1 MQIRPARESELPR
14 LMELFDTARAYMR
27 KNGNTVQWVNG
38 YPSEDLIRQDIAQ
51 DRAFVVEE
59 DGIAEAVFCYLA
71 GRHVEPTYAVVYG
84 GAWPDDAPYGVI
96 HRLASSGKL
105 RGVMG
110 LCADWALSRCPVLR
124 VDTHESNATMRSAMA
139 RLGCAERG
147 TIILGDETPRIAFQ
161 KRRDCPI
168 RECRSEEDFRAAGTV
183 LSEAWRASHSFCGPG
198 FLARHTPEE
207 RTEYLKAESQQGK
220 RVFTIENG
228 GKVLGLVSLCGSE
241 IGDLYVLPEAQGL
254 GYGRLLLDFAVRQAP
269 ETPTLWLLEN
279 NTAAQRFYEDAGF
292 TFTGRENRSGKLAER
307 EMTLRA

>member
-1 MQIRPARESELPR
+1 MNIRPARESELPR

-59 DGIAEAVFCYLA
+59 DGVEEAVFCYLA

-124 VDTHESNATMRSAMA
+124 VDTHESNATMRAAMA

-183 LSEAWRASHSFCGPG
+183 LSEAWRASHSFCGPD

-307 EMTLRA
+307 EMTLQA

>member
-1 MQIRPARESELPR
+1 MNIRPARESELPR

-59 DGIAEAVFCYLA
+59 DGVVEAVFCYLA

-110 LCADWALSRCPVLR
+110 FCAGWALSRCPVLR
-124 VDTHESNATMRSAMA
+124 VDTHESNATMRAAMA
-139 RLGCAERG
+139 RLGFTECG

-168 RECRSEEDFRAAGTV
+168 RECRSEEDFLAAGAV
-183 LSEAWRASHSFCGPG
+183 LSQAWQASHSFCTPD

-279 NTAAQRFYEDAGF
+279 NTAAQHFYEDAGF

>member
-1 MQIRPARESELPR
+1 MRIRPARESELPR

-59 DGIAEAVFCYLA
+59 DGVVEAVFCYLA

-168 RECRSEEDFRAAGTV
+168 RECRSEEDFRTAGTV
-183 LSEAWRASHSFCGPG
+183 LSEAWRASHSFCGPD

-307 EMTLRA
+307 EMTLKG

>member
-1 MQIRPARESELPR
+1 MNIRPARESELPR
-14 LMELFDTARAYMR
+14 LMELFDIARAYMR
-27 KNGNTVQWVNG
+27 RNGNTVQWVNG

-59 DGIAEAVFCYLA
+59 AGVVEAVFCYLA

-124 VDTHESNATMRSAMA
+124 VDTHESNATMRTAMA

-183 LSEAWRASHSFCGPG
+183 LSEAWRASHSFCGPD

-307 EMTLRA
+307 EMTLKG

>member
-1 MQIRPARESELPR
+1 MRIRPARESELPR

-59 DGIAEAVFCYLA
+59 DGVVEAVFCYLA

-168 RECRSEEDFRAAGTV
+168 RECRSEEDFRTAGTV
-183 LSEAWRASHSFCGPG
+183 LSEAWRASHSFCGPD

>member
-1 MQIRPARESELPR
+1 MNIRPARESELPR

-59 DGIAEAVFCYLA
+59 DGVVEAVFCYLA

-110 LCADWALSRCPVLR
+110 FCADWALSRCPVLR

-183 LSEAWRASHSFCGPG
+183 LSEAWRASHSFCGPD

>member
-1 MQIRPARESELPR
+1 MNIRPARESELPR

-59 DGIAEAVFCYLA
+59 DGVVEAVFCYLA

-124 VDTHESNATMRSAMA
+124 VDTHESNATMRAAMA
-139 RLGCAERG
+139 RLGFTECG

-183 LSEAWRASHSFCGPG
+183 LSEAWRASHSFCGPD

-307 EMTLRA
+307 EMTLKG

>member
-1 MQIRPARESELPR
+1 MIRPATSFDIPR
-14 LMELFDTARAYMR
+14 ALAIYHSARQFMR
-27 KNGNTVQWVNG
+27 RSGNTVQWVNG

-59 DGIAEAVFCYLA
+59 DGVVEAVFCYLA

-168 RECRSEEDFRAAGTV
+168 RECRSEEDFRTAGTV
-183 LSEAWRASHSFCGPG
+183 LSEAWRASHSFCGPD

-269 ETPTLWLLEN
+269 EPPTLWLLEN
-279 NTAAQRFYEDAGF
+279 NTVAQRFYEDAGF

-307 EMTLRA
+307 EMTLKG

>member
-27 KNGNTVQWVNG
+27 RNGNTVQWVNG

-59 DGIAEAVFCYLA
+59 DGIAEAVFCYLT
-71 GRHVEPTYAVVYG
+71 GRHVEPTYAVIHG

-110 LCADWALSRCPVLR
+110 FCADWALSRCPVLR
-124 VDTHESNATMRSAMA
+124 VDTHESNATMRAAMA
-139 RLGCAERG
+139 RLGFTECG

-168 RECRSEEDFRAAGTV
+168 RECRTEEDFRAAGAV
-183 LSEAWRASHSFCGPG
+183 LSEAWQASHGFCSPD

-207 RTEYLKAESQQGK
+207 RTEYLEAGGRQGK
-220 RVFTIENG
+220 RVFTIANG
-228 GKVLGLVSLCGSE
+228 GKALGLVSLCGSE
-241 IGDLYVLPEAQGL
+241 IGDLYVLPEVQGL

-269 ETPTLWLLEN
+269 GTPTLWLLEN

-292 TFTGRENRSGKLAER
+292 TFTGRENRSGKRTER
-307 EMTLRA
+307 EMTLQA

>member
-27 KNGNTVQWVNG
+27 RNGNTVQWVNG
-38 YPSEDLIRQDIAQ
+38 YPSEDLIRHDIAQ
-51 DRAFVVEE
+51 NRAFVVEE
-59 DGIAEAVFCYLA
+59 NGTVEAVFCYLA
-71 GRHVEPTYAVVYG
+71 GRHVEPTYAVIHG

-110 LCADWALSRCPVLR
+110 FCADWALSRCPVLR
-124 VDTHESNATMRSAMA
+124 VDTHESNATMRAAMA

-168 RECRSEEDFRAAGTV
+168 RECRSEEDFLAAGAV
-183 LSEAWRASHSFCGPG
+183 LSQAWQASHSFCTPD

-207 RTEYLKAESQQGK
+207 RTEYLKAETRQGK
-220 RVFTIENG
+220 RVFTITNDS
-228 GKVLGLVSLCGSE
+228 KVFGLVSLHGSE

-254 GYGRLLLDFAVRQAP
+254 GYGRLLLDFAVRQASG
-269 ETPTLWLLEN
+269 TPTLWILET
-279 NTAAQRFYEDAGF
+279 NTAARRFYENAGF
-292 TFTGRENRSGKLAER
+292 TFTGRENRSGRLTER
-307 EMTLRA
+307 EMSLRK

>member
-1 MQIRPARESELPR
+1 MNIRPARESELPR

-27 KNGNTVQWVNG
+27 RNGNTVQWVNG

-59 DGIAEAVFCYLA
+59 DGVVEAVFCYLA

-168 RECRSEEDFRAAGTV
+168 RECRSEEDFRTAGTV
-183 LSEAWRASHSFCGPG
+183 LSEAWRASHSFCGPD

-307 EMTLRA
+307 EMTLKG

>member
-1 MQIRPARESELPR
+1 MRIRPARESELPR

-27 KNGNTVQWVNG
+27 RNGNTVQWVNG

-59 DGIAEAVFCYLA
+59 DGVVEAVFCYLA

-168 RECRSEEDFRAAGTV
+168 RECRSEEDFRTAGTV
-183 LSEAWRASHSFCGPG
+183 LSEAWRASHSFCGPD

-307 EMTLRA
+307 EMTLKG

>member
-1 MQIRPARESELPR
+1 MNIRPARESELPR

-59 DGIAEAVFCYLA
+59 DGVVEAVFCYLA

-124 VDTHESNATMRSAMA
+124 VDTHESNATMRAAMA
-139 RLGCAERG
+139 RLGFTECG

-168 RECRSEEDFRAAGTV
+168 RECRSEEDFRTAGTV
-183 LSEAWRASHSFCGPG
+183 LSEAWRASHSFCGPD

>member
-1 MQIRPARESELPR
+1 MRIRPARESELPR

-59 DGIAEAVFCYLA
+59 DGVVEAVFCYLA

-124 VDTHESNATMRSAMA
+124 VDTHESNATMRAAMA
-139 RLGCAERG
+139 RLGFTECG

-168 RECRSEEDFRAAGTV
+168 RECRSEEDFRTAGTV
-183 LSEAWRASHSFCGPG
+183 LSEAWRASHSFCGPD

-307 EMTLRA
+307 EMTLKG

>member
-1 MQIRPARESELPR
+1 MNIRPARESELPR

-59 DGIAEAVFCYLA
+59 DGVEEAVFCYLA

-124 VDTHESNATMRSAMA
+124 VDTHESNATMRAAMA

-183 LSEAWRASHSFCGPG
+183 LSEAWRASHSFCGPD

-307 EMTLRA
+307 EMTLKG

>member
-1 MQIRPARESELPR
+1 MNIRPARESELPR

-59 DGIAEAVFCYLA
+59 DGVVEAVFCYLA

-124 VDTHESNATMRSAMA
+124 VDTHESNATMRAAMA

-183 LSEAWRASHSFCGPG
+183 LSEAWRASHSFCGPD

>member
-27 KNGNTVQWVNG
+27 RNGNTVQWVNG
-38 YPSEDLIRQDIAQ
+38 YPSETLIRDDIAQ
-51 DRAFVVEE
+51 NRAFVVEE
-59 DGIAEAVFCYLA
+59 NGEAEAVFCYLA

-168 RECRSEEDFRAAGTV
+168 RECRSEEDFRTAGTV
-183 LSEAWRASHSFCGPG
+183 LSEAWRASHSFCGPD

-307 EMTLRA
+307 EMTLKG

>member
-1 MQIRPARESELPR
+1 MNIRPARESELPR
-14 LMELFDTARAYMR
+14 LMELFDIARAYMR
-27 KNGNTVQWVNG
+27 RNGNTVQWVNG

-59 DGIAEAVFCYLA
+59 AGIAEAVFCYLT
-71 GRHVEPTYAVVYG
+71 GRHVEPTYAVIHG

-124 VDTHESNATMRSAMA
+124 VDTHESNATMRAAMA
-139 RLGCAERG
+139 RLGFTECG

-168 RECRSEEDFRAAGTV
+168 RECRTEEDFRAAGAV
-183 LSEAWRASHSFCGPG
+183 LSEAWQASHGFCGPD

-207 RTEYLKAESQQGK
+207 RTEYLEAGSRQGK
-220 RVFTIENG
+220 RVFTIANG
-228 GKVLGLVSLCGSE
+228 GKALGLVSLCGSE
-241 IGDLYVLPEAQGL
+241 IGDLYVLPEVQGL

-269 ETPTLWLLEN
+269 GTPTLWLLEN

-292 TFTGRENRSGKLAER
+292 TFTGRENRSGKRTER
-307 EMTLRA
+307 EMTLQA

>member
-1 MQIRPARESELPR
+1 MNIRPARESELPR

-59 DGIAEAVFCYLA
+59 DGVEEAVFCYLA
-71 GRHVEPTYAVVYG
+71 GRHVEPTYAVVSG

-124 VDTHESNATMRSAMA
+124 VDTHESNATMRAAMA

-183 LSEAWRASHSFCGPG
+183 LSEAWRASHSFCGPD

-307 EMTLRA
+307 EMTLKG

>member
-1 MQIRPARESELPR
+1 MNIRPARESELPR
-14 LMELFDTARAYMR
+14 LMELFDIARAYMR
-27 KNGNTVQWVNG
+27 RNGNTVQWVNG

-59 DGIAEAVFCYLA
+59 AGIAEAVFCYLT
-71 GRHVEPTYAVVYG
+71 GRHVEPTYAVIHG

-105 RGVMG
+105 RGV
-110 LCADWALSRCPVLR
+110 
-124 VDTHESNATMRSAMA
+124 
-139 RLGCAERG
+139 RLGFTECG

-161 KRRDCPI
+161 KRRDCLI
-168 RECRSEEDFRAAGTV
+168 RECRTEEDFRAAGAV
-183 LSEAWRASHSFCGPG
+183 LSEAWQASHGFCGPD

-207 RTEYLKAESQQGK
+207 RTEYLEAGIRQGK
-220 RVFTIENG
+220 RVFTIANG
-228 GKVLGLVSLCGSE
+228 SKALGLVSLCGSE

-269 ETPTLWLLEN
+269 GDPTLWLLEN
-279 NTAAQRFYEDAGF
+279 NSAAQRFYADAGF

-307 EMTLRA
+307 EMTLKG

>member
-1 MQIRPARESELPR
+1 MNIRPARESELPR

-59 DGIAEAVFCYLA
+59 DGVEEAVFCYLA

-124 VDTHESNATMRSAMA
+124 VDTHESNATMRAAMA

-183 LSEAWRASHSFCGPG
+183 LSEAWRASHSFCGPD

>member
-1 MQIRPARESELPR
+1 MYIRPARESELPR

-38 YPSEDLIRQDIAQ
+38 YPSETLIRDDIAQ
-51 DRAFVVEE
+51 NRAFVVEE
-59 DGIAEAVFCYLA
+59 NGEAEAVFCYLA
-71 GRHVEPTYAVVYG
+71 GRRVEPTYAVIYG

-110 LCADWALSRCPVLR
+110 LCAGWALSRCPVLR
-124 VDTHESNATMRSAMA
+124 VDTHESNATMRAAMA
-139 RLGCAERG
+139 RLGFTECG

-183 LSEAWRASHSFCGPG
+183 LSEAWRASHSFCGPD

-307 EMTLRA
+307 EMTLKG

>member
-1 MQIRPARESELPR
+1 MNIRPARESELPR
-14 LMELFDTARAYMR
+14 LMELFNTARAYMR

-59 DGIAEAVFCYLA
+59 DGVVEAVFCYLA

-110 LCADWALSRCPVLR
+110 LCADGALSRCPVLR
-124 VDTHESNATMRSAMA
+124 VDTHESNATMRTAMA
-139 RLGCAERG
+139 RLGFTECG

-183 LSEAWRASHSFCGPG
+183 LSEAWQASHGFCDSD

-207 RTEYLKAESQQGK
+207 RAEYLKAESQQGK

-269 ETPTLWLLEN
+269 EPPTLWLLEN

>member
-1 MQIRPARESELPR
+1 MNIRPARESELPR

-110 LCADWALSRCPVLR
+110 FCADWALSRCPVLR
-124 VDTHESNATMRSAMA
+124 VDTHESNATMRAAMA

>member
-1 MQIRPARESELPR
+1 MNIRPARESELPR
-14 LMELFDTARAYMR
+14 LMELFDIARAYMR
-27 KNGNTVQWVNG
+27 RNGNTVQWVNG

-59 DGIAEAVFCYLA
+59 AGVVEAVFCYLA

-124 VDTHESNATMRSAMA
+124 VDTHESNATMRTAMA

-147 TIILGDETPRIAFQ
+147 TLILGDETPRIAFQ

-168 RECRSEEDFRAAGTV
+168 RECRSEEDFRAAGPPTV
-183 LSEAWRASHSFCGPG
+183 SAARISWPG
-198 FLARHTPEE
+198 TRRRSARST
-207 RTEYLKAESQQGK
+207 
-220 RVFTIENG
+220 
-228 GKVLGLVSLCGSE
+228 
-241 IGDLYVLPEAQGL
+241 
-254 GYGRLLLDFAVRQAP
+254 
-269 ETPTLWLLEN
+269 
-279 NTAAQRFYEDAGF
+279 
-292 TFTGRENRSGKLAER
+292 
-307 EMTLRA
+307 

>member
-1 MQIRPARESELPR
+1 MRIRPARESELPR

-38 YPSEDLIRQDIAQ
+38 YPSETLIRDDIAQ
-51 DRAFVVEE
+51 NRAFVVEE
-59 DGIAEAVFCYLA
+59 NGEAEAVFCYLA

-168 RECRSEEDFRAAGTV
+168 RECRSEEDFRTAGTV
-183 LSEAWRASHSFCGPG
+183 LSEAWRASHSFCGPD

-307 EMTLRA
+307 EMTLKG

>member
-1 MQIRPARESELPR
+1 MNIRPARMSELPR
-14 LMELFDTARAYMR
+14 LMELFDIARAYMR
-27 KNGNTVQWVNG
+27 RNGNTVQWVNG

-59 DGIAEAVFCYLA
+59 DGVVEAVFCYLA

-168 RECRSEEDFRAAGTV
+168 RECRSEEDFRTAGTV
-183 LSEAWRASHSFCGPG
+183 LSEAWRASHSFCGPD

-307 EMTLRA
+307 EMTLKG

>member
-1 MQIRPARESELPR
+1 MNIRPARESELPR

-59 DGIAEAVFCYLA
+59 DGVVEAVFCYLA

-84 GAWPDDAPYGVI
+84 GASPDDAPYGVI

-124 VDTHESNATMRSAMA
+124 VDTHESNATMRAAMA

-183 LSEAWRASHSFCGPG
+183 LSEAWRASHSFCGPD

-279 NTAAQRFYEDAGF
+279 NTAAQRFYEDVGF

>member
-1 MQIRPARESELPR
+1 MYIRPARESELPR
-14 LMELFDTARAYMR
+14 LMELFDIARAYMR

-38 YPSEDLIRQDIAQ
+38 YPSETLIREDIARN
-51 DRAFVVEE
+51 RAFVVEE
-59 DGIAEAVFCYLA
+59 NGEAEAVFCYLA
-71 GRHVEPTYAVVYG
+71 GRRVEPTYAVIYG

-124 VDTHESNATMRSAMA
+124 VDTHESNATMRAAMA
-139 RLGCAERG
+139 RLGFTERG
-147 TIILGDETPRIAFQ
+147 TIILGDGTPRVAFQ

-168 RECRSEEDFRAAGTV
+168 RECRSEEDFSAAGAV
-183 LSEAWRASHSFCGPG
+183 LSEAWQASHGFCGPD

-207 RTEYLKAESQQGK
+207 RMEYLEAGGRQGK
-220 RVFTIENG
+220 RVFTIANG
-228 GKVLGLVSLCGSE
+228 SKALGLVSLCGSE

-269 ETPTLWLLEN
+269 GDPTLWLLEN

-307 EMTLRA
+307 EMTLQA

>member
-1 MQIRPARESELPR
+1 MIRPATSFDIPR
-14 LMELFDTARAYMR
+14 ALAIYHSARQFMR
-27 KNGNTVQWVNG
+27 RSGNTVQWVNG

-110 LCADWALSRCPVLR
+110 FCADWVLSRCPVLR

-183 LSEAWRASHSFCGPG
+183 LSEAWRASHSFCGPD

-269 ETPTLWLLEN
+269 EPPTLWLLEN

>member
-1 MQIRPARESELPR
+1 MNIRPARESELPR

-110 LCADWALSRCPVLR
+110 FCADWALSRCPVLR

-183 LSEAWRASHSFCGPG
+183 LSEAWRASHSFCGPD

-307 EMTLRA
+307 EMTLKG